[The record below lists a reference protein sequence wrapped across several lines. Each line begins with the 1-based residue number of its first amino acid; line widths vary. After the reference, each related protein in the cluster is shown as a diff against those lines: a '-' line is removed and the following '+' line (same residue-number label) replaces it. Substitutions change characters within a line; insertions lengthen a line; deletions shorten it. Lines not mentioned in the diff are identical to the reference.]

1 VVGGNT
7 QLVQN
12 LGSLMCSKVDS
23 LRGRLLG
30 ASTVNAKLKVSPYSL
45 SGENYNSD
53 LVIGSTIA
61 FTIDC

>member
-1 VVGGNT
+1 
-7 QLVQN
+7 
-12 LGSLMCSKVDS
+12 MCSKVDS